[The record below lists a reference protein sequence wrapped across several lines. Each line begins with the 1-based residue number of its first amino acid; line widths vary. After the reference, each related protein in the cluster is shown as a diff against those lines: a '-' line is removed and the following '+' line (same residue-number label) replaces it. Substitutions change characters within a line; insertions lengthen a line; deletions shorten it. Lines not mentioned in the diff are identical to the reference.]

1 MFRFILEFLALLMF
15 FAVARAVIAAAGR
28 LFTGGMHAPPPT
40 SPTHQGSSRDAMMQ
54 SSGELRKDPVCGTF
68 VPISTSLKRVV
79 NGEMV
84 YFCSADCRDRFAVT
98 SR

>member
-28 LFTGGMHAPPPT
+28 LFTGGMPAPPSA
-40 SPTHQGSSRDAMMQ
+40 SPTHQGSSRDATMQ
-54 SSGELRKDPVCGTF
+54 SAGELRKDPVCGTF
-68 VPISTSLKRVV
+68 VPISTSLKRMV
-79 NGEMV
+79 NGEAV
-84 YFCSADCRDRFAVT
+84 YFCSTDCRDRFAVT